1 METLRMKKTI
11 KSRTGRS
18 VSGLSGP
25 SDAERFFYG
34 LVCAGTELPSYRY
47 LSWPRSLERYVSKIV
62 NVASDRESKAF
73 IGRTGLGASAT
84 GLWSYQ
90 SGNVKK
96 SRYSTHRPPFN
107 TNAAGRHD
115 CLLQTHAARI
125 PAAPSCP
132 RPDVRAGGPGFAI
145 ERACDCTRGGIET
158 LALGLSL
165 KQCKPPG
172 EIATSRNTARTE
184 SGRVQSTFYTQ
195 LWR

>member
-1 METLRMKKTI
+1 MKKTI

-25 SDAERFFYG
+25 SDAERF
-34 LVCAGTELPSYRY
+34 
-47 LSWPRSLERYVSKIV
+47 
-62 NVASDRESKAF
+62 
-73 IGRTGLGASAT
+73 
-84 GLWSYQ
+84 SYQ
-90 SGNVKK
+90 HMGSSESTLALLEPI
-96 SRYSTHRPPFN
+96 SRLGMRRLKCRRLNSDKTASHQS
-107 TNAAGRHD
+107 NAVGFRGG
-115 CLLQTHAARI
+115 LLPNLWTRI

-195 LWR
+195 LWIFPLTPSPHLL